1 MIKIANNK
9 YEDKE
14 SDYFNFND
22 SITTNFF
29 IGIKNAKM
37 MLW

>member
-1 MIKIANNK
+1 MIKIAKNK

-14 SDYFNFND
+14 SDYFNFNV
-22 SITTNFF
+22 SITTSFF

-37 MLW
+37 ILW